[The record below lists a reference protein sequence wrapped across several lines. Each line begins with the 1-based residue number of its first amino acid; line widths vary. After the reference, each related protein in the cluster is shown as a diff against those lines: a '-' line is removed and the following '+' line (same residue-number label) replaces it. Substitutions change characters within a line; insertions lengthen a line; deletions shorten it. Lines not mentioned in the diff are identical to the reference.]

1 MTKKAE
7 KSNRS
12 LKIKAAKIFVR
23 VLLILAAAGLVY
35 LYSGP
40 LRANILNAGNAF
52 GLGIAGI
59 LLIFAVFFNPII
71 KAIKKIWSKA
81 SGKKILIA
89 VFSIALIG
97 IVMFSSTLI
106 SVISHAQHTASNE
119 TTVIVL
125 GCRIW
130 GSTPSRALVARAN
143 AAKEHLE
150 KNPDAVAVLSGGQGS
165 DENLSEA
172 QAMYNILVEGGI
184 DPGRLYLE
192 DKSTSTD
199 ENILFSKK
207 IIEEKGLS
215 KNVAI
220 ATSDYH
226 QKRAE
231 MICKKN
237 GLTATSLPSQ
247 SSKYTIPTF
256 YTREVFGVW
265 AQWIKLLLYGI

>member
-1 MTKKAE
+1 MNNKTE
-7 KSNRS
+7 KNNKS
-12 LKIKAAKIFVR
+12 LKMKVAEIFIR
-23 VLLILAAAGLVY
+23 VLSLFISAFLITI
-35 LYSGP
+35 YSSP
-40 LRANILNAGNAF
+40 LISANILNAGNAF
-52 GLGIAGI
+52 GLGIAAI
-59 LLIFAVFFNPII
+59 LIIFAVFFNPII
-71 KAIKKIWSKA
+71 KMIKKIWSKS

-89 VFSIALIG
+89 VLSIVLIG
-97 IVMFSSTLI
+97 IILFTSTLV
-106 SVISHAQHTASNE
+106 SVVSHAQHTASNE
-119 TTVIVL
+119 STVIVL

-150 KNPDAVAVLSGGQGS
+150 KNPDAVAILSGGQGS

-184 DPGRLYLE
+184 NPERLYLE

-265 AQWIKLLLYGI
+265 AQWLKMLL

>member
-1 MTKKAE
+1 MNNDRA
-7 KSNRS
+7 NRS
-12 LKIKAAKIFVR
+12 IKIKIIEIFVR
-23 VLLILAAAGLVY
+23 ALALVVAGFLISI
-35 LYSGP
+35 YSSP
-40 LRANILNAGNAF
+40 LISAHILNAGNAF
-52 GLGIAGI
+52 GLGVAGI
-59 LLIFAVFFNPII
+59 LIIFAIFFSPIM
-71 KAIKKIWSKA
+71 KTIKKIWGNR

-89 VFSIALIG
+89 VFSIIMIG
-97 IVMFSSTLI
+97 IIMFTATLM
-106 SVISHAQHTASNE
+106 SVVSHAQHTASDE

-150 KNPDAVAVLSGGQGS
+150 KNPNAVAILSGGQGS

-184 DPGRLYLE
+184 SPDRLYLE

-207 IIEEKGLS
+207 IIEEKNLS

-265 AQWIKLLLYGI
+265 AQWVKMII